1 MLSGGPATGTRG
13 VPRGARHGAGASVR
27 GVGEYSEEREALGL
41 LVEADRGSLP
51 FALLHGEALVACAA
65 WALGEAGLTAVDL
78 GTPWEALVE
87 AEQPLVLHDPLCP
100 MTPADFLVACLERC
114 EEEQAVVVATRPV
127 TDTLKGLDE
136 QGYVGE
142 GVDRDTVLQ
151 VTSPIV
157 LPPAVVA
164 ALDGLPSTD
173 FATLV
178 GLLAARFPVVR
189 VTAPTEGRRVA
200 DESDVRL
207 LEALT
212 AR

>member
-1 MLSGGPATGTRG
+1 MRA
-13 VPRGARHGAGASVR
+13 
-27 GVGEYSEEREALGL
+27 VGEYLEDPEALGL
-41 LVEADRGSLP
+41 LVETDRGSLP

-65 WALGEAGLTAVDL
+65 WALGEAGLTQVDL
-78 GTPWEALVE
+78 GTSWEALVATE
-87 AEQPLVLHDPLCP
+87 EPLVLHDPLCP
-100 MTPADFLVACLERC
+100 MTPADFLLECLARC
-114 EEEQAVVVATRPV
+114 QEEQAVIVGTRPV
-127 TDTLKGLDE
+127 TDTLKGVDE
-136 QGYVGE
+136 RGDVE
-142 GVDRDTVLQ
+142 DGVDRDTVLQ
-151 VTSPIV
+151 VTSPVV

-178 GLLAARFPVVR
+178 GMLAERFPVVAAA
-189 VTAPTEGRRVA
+189 APPEGRRVA